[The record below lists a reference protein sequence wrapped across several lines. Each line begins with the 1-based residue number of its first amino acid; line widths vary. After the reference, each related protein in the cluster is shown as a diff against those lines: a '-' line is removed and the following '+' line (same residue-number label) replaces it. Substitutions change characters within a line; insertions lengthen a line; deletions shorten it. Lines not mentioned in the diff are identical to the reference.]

1 LPGQLFACWGTY
13 FPDTTDDAGCVGEHS
28 NPMGH
33 GNGLS
38 EPSTERFGRLVGRRA
53 FARPA
58 GRFPWIATG
67 VSRSRSNHCAW
78 LSCHLTGSRHAMWK
92 IGCVIAVSLLCG
104 CTDAVYMR
112 NASGETVKCG
122 SVYTGLAG
130 DFELMGIAARESQC
144 IQDYKDQGFIRVPS
158 AG

>member
-1 LPGQLFACWGTY
+1 
-13 FPDTTDDAGCVGEHS
+13 
-28 NPMGH
+28 
-33 GNGLS
+33 
-38 EPSTERFGRLVGRRA
+38 
-53 FARPA
+53 
-58 GRFPWIATG
+58 
-67 VSRSRSNHCAW
+67 
-78 LSCHLTGSRHAMWK
+78 MWK

-104 CTDAVYMR
+104 CRDAVYMR

-144 IQDYKDQGFIRVPS
+144 IQDYKDQGFRRVPS

>member
-1 LPGQLFACWGTY
+1 
-13 FPDTTDDAGCVGEHS
+13 
-28 NPMGH
+28 
-33 GNGLS
+33 
-38 EPSTERFGRLVGRRA
+38 
-53 FARPA
+53 
-58 GRFPWIATG
+58 
-67 VSRSRSNHCAW
+67 
-78 LSCHLTGSRHAMWK
+78 MWK

-144 IQDYKDQGFIRVPS
+144 WRALQQRRSPREWLR
-158 AG
+158 AGVTPQMELV

>member
-1 LPGQLFACWGTY
+1 
-13 FPDTTDDAGCVGEHS
+13 
-28 NPMGH
+28 
-33 GNGLS
+33 
-38 EPSTERFGRLVGRRA
+38 
-53 FARPA
+53 
-58 GRFPWIATG
+58 
-67 VSRSRSNHCAW
+67 
-78 LSCHLTGSRHAMWK
+78 MWK

-112 NASGETVKCG
+112 NASGEIVKCG

-158 AG
+158 AGCRQPVTTRGEIGAVGSERGPPAGRRHSAAP